1 MLNVIYTHHKIKLSL
16 PHFSSFLPPSLSL
29 SLSLSLFL
37 RLSVIPRLVE
47 AGSDAHPKGKESA
60 RAARVDISS
69 VIRNPEVARLSPV
82 LLAALGDPA
91 NKTKQALDALMDCEF
106 MHSIDAPSLGL
117 LVPIL
122 GRALRDRGAD
132 LKRKSAVI
140 TGNMCSMISDQSVLI
155 PYLPQVSFI
164 KFPSLS
170 SVYFFYCFNLSF
182 IKYML
187 LIFPNIHIN
196 TCMHACMCV

>member
-1 MLNVIYTHHKIKLSL
+1 M
-16 PHFSSFLPPSLSL
+16 
-29 SLSLSLFL
+29 
-37 RLSVIPRLVE
+37 E
-47 AGSDAHPKGKESA
+47 AGSDAHPKVKESA
-60 RAARVDISS
+60 RAAMIDISS
-69 VIRNPEVARLSPV
+69 VIRNPEVAKLSPV

-91 NKTKQALDALMDCEF
+91 NKTKQALEALMDCEF

-155 PYLPQVSFI
+155 PYLPQVGSNF
-164 KFPSLS
+164 
-170 SVYFFYCFNLSF
+170 
-182 IKYML
+182 
-187 LIFPNIHIN
+187 
-196 TCMHACMCV
+196 